1 MTALE
6 TQLIYS
12 LNDLQSSMQKSTSK
26 TAVPIHTKRDRS
38 YLGIFIALLL
48 ALVFFGVYSP
58 VSFTSDITGGPVV
71 NILSTAS
78 PTSAL
83 FLFALLFGI
92 LLLFFFTHRMMSRVM

>member
-1 MTALE
+1 
-6 TQLIYS
+6 
-12 LNDLQSSMQKSTSK
+12 MQKSRQSK